1 MSDKSKF
8 TSRLYR
14 IELLK
19 GNNSMPWKRRMLA
32 VLWDLGLETHIEE
45 SSKLPVA
52 ADPSKP
58 TKDETK
64 AIKKWTDGDA
74 KMRTRIE
81 LAVGDSEMIHLVGAR
96 TAREM
101 WKQLTLVKES
111 CGKLGVLATHCM
123 LYRSIAEESFDLLE
137 HISKLWK
144 LQEELHLMS
153 SLVLDEDFAMLLV
166 LSLPESWDLYTSA
179 YLGSKADGTILTL
192 HKLVAILLKED
203 CRCCE

>member
-8 TSRLYR
+8 TSRLYW

-32 VLWDLGLETHIEE
+32 VLRDLGLETHIEE

-52 ADPSKP
+52 ADPLKP

-111 CGKLGVLATHCM
+111 CGKLGVLATRRM

-192 HKLVAILLKED
+192 HKLVVILLKED